1 MDEEA
6 LVARA
11 KEEREKIFLRYDKGR
26 EPGAEIDPWEDPQ
39 FEAYHKMDRYGFIHD
54 ERLPQKR
61 DPLEVKA
68 TEVELEREKK
78 WVKLLGNPMHPPK
91 RPWHDRV
98 VQAKVRKRAFKGI
111 PEKVRGLVWRKLLK
125 LEEVMKRGEGK
136 YKRMLELARHWSTE
150 ARQIDKDVNRQFR
163 DHAFYRERYSVK
175 QKSLFNV
182 LVAYSMYNSEVGY
195 CQGMSGLAG
204 VLLMYMDEEEAF
216 WALSILLAD
225 PKYAMHGLFIE
236 GFPKLNRFLAHH
248 DKIITKFIPKLKKH
262 FDRCNLDSILYSLK
276 WFFVVFIE
284 RIPFS
289 LCLRVWDVYL
299 LDGEKV
305 VTAMAYNILRMHKSR
320 LLKLRDMDQIVQYI
334 QTKLCQD
341 FGYDNDTVIR
351 SLEQCM
357 DELRKAGLEL
367 PPPPS
372 EIELPK
378 KPFGVFEEPTT
389 AAQIGR
395 RKQEFTETEKDVT
408 ETVKLKREI
417 TEQEIANLDRIAPG
431 GSTQQLNAVHIP
443 ESEDGGS
450 LLGSSRK
457 SLADTSVTS
466 TADLSVVSGGQSQ
479 RSHQPFDFCVDE
491 GKVIPSEDEG
501 DGESS
506 PVSAIGS
513 TSVVERSPSALQLMT
528 PRAMSP
534 HDVVRIYVPPAPP
547 EELSSL
553 THHPKEG
560 KHTLERRTSGT
571 VNGGQQQR
579 ARDRSSRGSAFND
592 EDENEEDEEART
604 RRNSEIDLYLQH
616 SEAGSGGLS
625 FGINGQLVANGMVGG
640 SAMST
645 MAYGSGRFS
654 DYASGDFQGQAGSPV
669 ASAGAQPP
677 PSSHYAS
684 NGRSTSSSRRG
695 SMSRK
700 SPAPMLDSEFIIE
713 CSHVKNRKYVPDHH
727 SSHNSLVLGI
737 GGSGERR
744 PGVPGATSRNGSES
758 NIHRM
763 TSFEE
768 LAKIAKLQQQHH
780 LSGGGGGNGSGIV
793 MPGSSGS
800 TGSLLRNNAPP
811 EDCYVVRQAV
821 MTVTKTNVRMAR
833 SEIYETIGSR
843 EDLRHGRPGLEEQE
857 EEEERYDEQPVP
869 GPATGSIQSRKS
881 SRGHKSDYNI
891 QYRNL
896 SPKATQG
903 PVSPQSDGAGDGTT
917 VEYRAL
923 KASSSRQNS
932 GTDSSPF
939 DYDPLPAGGAGGGG
953 VPSKLY
959 NRFFNNDEDEGEDE
973 EEEDQ
978 RRTGETTPTTNLQNP
993 SYSPTHRDDE
1003 DKLLLLG
1010 KHSSDDSSTSPPPPP
1025 QGTTRVS
1032 SSQLP
1037 QYSHQP
1043 RPEGGGFGSQQRQ
1056 RPRQRQP
1063 PEHNHYQNG
1072 GSGTPMADMVPLL
1085 PGSSSPAEG
1094 PSRSPTIKS
1103 TSSLPRGG
1111 QHGGVTSPTSS
1122 IPVNSSIPRRK
1133 VSSTESTTTSSIP
1146 TNYSMGSTGRGRRP
1160 SNDSNQILP
1169 LLASANVSPPTGQSR
1184 IPVSGIVKSPTSP
1197 PTGSFRG
1204 SGAQRTRIPT
1214 NNTSVGRGME
1224 DPISPLAY
1232 RRTGKLP
1239 SPQYHHPYGAIPS
1252 SVPPPASLALSPSQ
1266 PRHVPTDLPLRSP
1279 GGGSASRSAQQINQP
1294 DANRIRIQVN
1304 PSPAYG
1310 GKSVG

>member
-68 TEVELEREKK
+68 TEIELEREKK
-78 WVKLLGNPMHPPK
+78 WIKLLGNPMQPPK
-91 RPWHDRV
+91 RPWNDKI

-125 LEEVMKRGEGK
+125 LEDVMRGGEGK

-163 DHAFYRERYSVK
+163 DHTFYRERYSVK

-216 WALSILLAD
+216 WALSVLLAD

-289 LCLRVWDVYL
+289 LCLRVWDIYL

-305 VTAMAYNILRMHKSR
+305 VTAMAYNILRMHKAR

-351 SLEQCM
+351 NLEHCM

-372 EIELPK
+372 EAELPK
-378 KPFGVFEEPTT
+378 KPFGVFVEPTT

-450 LLGSSRK
+450 MLGSSRK
-457 SLADTSVTS
+457 SLADTSITS

-479 RSHQPFDFCVDE
+479 RSHQPFDYCVDE
-491 GKVIPSEDEG
+491 EKIPSEEEG
-501 DGESS
+501 DGEIS

-534 HDVVRIYVPPAPP
+534 QDVVRIYVPPAPP
-547 EELSSL
+547 EELHSL
-553 THHPKEG
+553 TQHHLKED
-560 KHTLERRTSGT
+560 RTTQEWASGT
-571 VNGGQQQR
+571 VNSGQQR
-579 ARDRSSRGSAFND
+579 NRSSRGSNFND
-592 EDENEEDEEART
+592 DDAYEEDEEART
-604 RRNSEIDLYLQH
+604 RRNSEIYLNQQQW
-616 SEAGSGGLS
+616 ESGGTQLS
-625 FGINGQLVANGMVGG
+625 AGTSNGIIPNGGG
-640 SAMST
+640 AGAST
-645 MAYGSGRFS
+645 MGTTMMSSLVYGSGRFS
-654 DYASGDFQGQAGSPV
+654 DYASGDFQAQAGSP
-669 ASAGAQPP
+669 GAPGSVPP
-677 PSSHYAS
+677 PSHYAS

-737 GGSGERR
+737 GGTGDRRSGA
-744 PGVPGATSRNGSES
+744 PGASRNGSES

-768 LAKIAKLQQQHH
+768 LAKAAKLHH
-780 LSGGGGGNGSGIV
+780 LSGGGSGIIV
-793 MPGSSGS
+793 PGSTVGS
-800 TGSLLRNNAPP
+800 TGSLLRSNVSPS
-811 EDCYVVRQAV
+811 EDGYVVRQ
-821 MTVTKTNVRMAR
+821 TVTSVISTSVRMAR
-833 SEIYETIGSR
+833 SEIYETIGSP
-843 EDLRHGRPGLEEQE
+843 EDMDDYNSGRRGRKLEEE
-857 EEEERYDEQPVP
+857 AERYDGHQELVAPS
-869 GPATGSIQSRKS
+869 GSIQSRIN
-881 SRGHKSDYNI
+881 SRGHKSDYSI

-896 SPKATQG
+896 SPKAGLG

-917 VEYRAL
+917 GGSEVEYRAL
-923 KASSSRQNS
+923 KATSSRQNS
-932 GTDSSPF
+932 GNDSSPF
-939 DYDPLPAGGAGGGG
+939 DYDPLPAGSGG
-953 VPSKLY
+953 VPTKLY
-959 NRFFNNDEDEGEDE
+959 NRFFNNDEDEGEEDE
-973 EEEDQ
+973 E
-978 RRTGETTPTTNLQNP
+978 GERGRQGKNHGGARLYT
-993 SYSPTHRDDE
+993 SHRDDE
-1003 DKLLLLG
+1003 DKLLLS
-1010 KHSSDDSSTSPPPPP
+1010 KHSSDDSSTSPPPQQAARP
-1025 QGTTRVS
+1025 
-1032 SSQLP
+1032 SQLP
-1037 QYSHQP
+1037 QYHPHRSD
-1043 RPEGGGFGSQQRQ
+1043 GGYGSQQRQ

-1063 PEHNHYQNG
+1063 DGHNEQNG
-1072 GSGTPMADMVPLL
+1072 GTPTGDMVPLL
-1085 PGSSSPAEG
+1085 PVSSSPTGTAG
-1094 PSRSPTIKS
+1094 VLPVGKLTRSPPT
-1103 TSSLPRGG
+1103 SLPRG
-1111 QHGGVTSPTSS
+1111 QLPTGVISPTSG

-1133 VSSTESTTTSSIP
+1133 LSSTEPSSLP
-1146 TNYSMGSTGRGRRP
+1146 VANSTGSSGRRRP
-1160 SNDSNQILP
+1160 SNGPSSTIPKQPPP
-1169 LLASANVSPPTGQSR
+1169 LAAVSSPTSGQSR
-1184 IPVSGIVKSPTSP
+1184 IPVSGLKSPTSP
-1197 PTGSFRG
+1197 TGSFRN
-1204 SGAQRTRIPT
+1204 TRIPSSSARVGTTDAMSPAT
-1214 NNTSVGRGME
+1214 N
-1224 DPISPLAY
+1224 
-1232 RRTGKLP
+1232 RRTVGNSSDDRDGDIERL
-1239 SPQYHHPYGAIPS
+1239 PQYQYGAIPS
-1252 SVPPPASLALSPSQ
+1252 SVPPPGSLALSPSFQ
-1266 PRHVPTDLPLRSP
+1266 RHVPTDLALRSP
-1279 GGGSASRSAQQINQP
+1279 GGSSRIGGSRSAHQIHHQP

-1310 GKSVG
+1310 GKSGG